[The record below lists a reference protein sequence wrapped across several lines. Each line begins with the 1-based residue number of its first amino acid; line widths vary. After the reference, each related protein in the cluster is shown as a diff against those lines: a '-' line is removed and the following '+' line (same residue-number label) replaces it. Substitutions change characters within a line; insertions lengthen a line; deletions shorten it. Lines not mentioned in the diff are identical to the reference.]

1 MSTPTIDHDRDHDLD
16 LASRVGRLEGLVEQ
30 IALRLDGLER
40 RIEALEQTMAAGFA
54 ELRQAIAAANEA
66 TNNRIE
72 STNNRIESTNN
83 RIESTNS
90 RMDKQ
95 FRWLIGIQFGII
107 GLLVTILLKGG

>member
-1 MSTPTIDHDRDHDLD
+1 MSTPTIDHDLDLD
-16 LASRVGRLEGLVEQ
+16 RRVGRLEGIVEH
-30 IALRLDGLER
+30 LPVRLDRLER
-40 RIEALEQTMAAGFA
+40 RIEAVEQTMATGFA

-66 TNNRIE
+66 
-72 STNNRIESTNN
+72 
-83 RIESTNS
+83 TNS

>member
-30 IALRLDGLER
+30 IALRLDALERRMDGLER
-40 RIEALEQTMAAGFA
+40 RMEAGFA
-54 ELRQAIAAANEA
+54 ELRQAIASANEA
-66 TNNRIE
+66 TNSRIE
-72 STNNRIESTNN
+72 A
-83 RIESTNS
+83 TNS

>member
-1 MSTPTIDHDRDHDLD
+1 MSTPTIDPDRDLD
-16 LASRVGRLEGLVEQ
+16 LASRVGRLEGLVEHLP
-30 IALRLDGLER
+30 ARLDGLER
-40 RIEALEQTMAAGFA
+40 RMDAGFA

-66 TNNRIE
+66 TNSRIE
-72 STNNRIESTNN
+72 ATNSRIEA
-83 RIESTNS
+83 TNS

>member
-30 IALRLDGLER
+30 IALRLDALERRMDGLER
-40 RIEALEQTMAAGFA
+40 RMEAGFA

-66 TNNRIE
+66 TNSRIE
-72 STNNRIESTNN
+72 A
-83 RIESTNS
+83 TNS

>member
-1 MSTPTIDHDRDHDLD
+1 MSTPTIDPDRDLD
-16 LASRVGRLEGLVEQ
+16 LASRVGRLDALVEQ
-30 IALRLDGLER
+30 IARRLDALERRVDGLER
-40 RIEALEQTMAAGFA
+40 RMEAGFA

-66 TNNRIE
+66 
-72 STNNRIESTNN
+72 
-83 RIESTNS
+83 TNS

>member
-1 MSTPTIDHDRDHDLD
+1 MSTPTIDPDRDLE

-30 IALRLDGLER
+30 IARRLDGLER
-40 RIEALEQTMAAGFA
+40 RMDGLERRMEAGFA
-54 ELRQAIAAANEA
+54 ELRQTIASTNEA
-66 TNNRIE
+66 
-72 STNNRIESTNN
+72 
-83 RIESTNS
+83 TNS

>member
-1 MSTPTIDHDRDHDLD
+1 MSTPTIDPDRDLD
-16 LASRVGRLEGLVEQ
+16 LASCVRRLEG
-30 IALRLDGLER
+30 IAEHLPVRLDGLER
-40 RIEALEQTMAAGFA
+40 RIEAVEQTMATGFA

-66 TNNRIE
+66 TNSRME
-72 STNNRIESTNN
+72 A
-83 RIESTNS
+83 TNS

>member
-72 STNNRIESTNN
+72 STNNRIEA
-83 RIESTNS
+83 TNS

>member
-72 STNNRIESTNN
+72 STNNRIESTN
-83 RIESTNS
+83 S

>member
-1 MSTPTIDHDRDHDLD
+1 MSTPTIDHDLDLD
-16 LASRVGRLEGLVEQ
+16 RRVGRLEGIVEHFP
-30 IALRLDGLER
+30 ARLDGLER
-40 RIEALEQTMAAGFA
+40 RMEAGFA

-66 TNNRIE
+66 TNSRIE
-72 STNNRIESTNN
+72 A
-83 RIESTNS
+83 TNS

>member
-1 MSTPTIDHDRDHDLD
+1 MK
-16 LASRVGRLEGLVEQ
+16 Q
-30 IALRLDGLER
+30 IARCLDGLER
-40 RIEALEQTMAAGFA
+40 RVEALEQTMATGFA
-54 ELRQAIAAANEA
+54 ELRQTIASTNEA

-72 STNNRIESTNN
+72 A
-83 RIESTNS
+83 TNS

>member
-1 MSTPTIDHDRDHDLD
+1 MSTPTIDHDLDLD
-16 LASRVGRLEGLVEQ
+16 RRVGRLEGLAEHFP
-30 IALRLDGLER
+30 ARLDGLER
-40 RIEALEQTMAAGFA
+40 RMEAGFA

-66 TNNRIE
+66 
-72 STNNRIESTNN
+72 
-83 RIESTNS
+83 TNS

>member
-40 RIEALEQTMAAGFA
+40 RIEALEQTMATGFA
-54 ELRQAIAAANEA
+54 ELRQAIASANEA

-72 STNNRIESTNN
+72 STNS

>member
-30 IALRLDGLER
+30 IALRLDALERRMDGLER
-40 RIEALEQTMAAGFA
+40 RMEAGFA
-54 ELRQAIAAANEA
+54 ELRQAIATANES
-66 TNNRIE
+66 TNSRIE
-72 STNNRIESTNN
+72 STNSRIEA
-83 RIESTNS
+83 TNS